1 MAVSPPRPLD
11 IPLSQLR
18 AFEAAARLGGFAA
31 AGAEIGVSAGA
42 ITAHIKALEARL
54 GAPLFSRSA
63 KGVVLTALG
72 RRALPEITQAFDALS
87 QAARKL
93 REEAAPQTVHIAT
106 LPSIAQLWL
115 SPRLPALRA
124 LAPEIAVSITAME
137 HPPDLKRMP
146 YDLCLFYDAT
156 QGWVLDGD
164 VIFPVCAPA
173 LCAHLTSPADL
184 ARVACLSDATWSDD
198 WDAWLSRFGQGVV
211 PRGPVFS
218 LYALAVEEA
227 VNGAGVLIGHRSL
240 IARHLADG
248 RLTRPFAGEVALPKA
263 LRLWSDRPLKA
274 GSAAHR
280 VAEWLRADP
289 A

>member
-1 MAVSPPRPLD
+1 MAVAPPRPLD

-31 AGAEIGVSAGA
+31 AGAEMGVSAGA
-42 ITAHIKALEARL
+42 ITAHIKGLEATL
-54 GAPLFSRSA
+54 GAPLFTRVA
-63 KGVVLTALG
+63 KGVALTPLG
-72 RRALPEITQAFDALS
+72 RRVLPEFSQAFDALS
-87 QAARKL
+87 QATRKL

-115 SPRLPALRA
+115 SPRLPALRT

-137 HPPDLKRMP
+137 HPPNLKRAP
-146 YDLCLFYDAT
+146 YDLCLFYDAA
-156 QGWVLDGD
+156 QGWVLETD

-173 LCAHLTSPADL
+173 LAARLQSPADL
-184 ARVACLSDATWSDD
+184 AQLACLSDATWEGD
-198 WDAWLSRFGQGVV
+198 WEVWLARFGAGVV
-211 PRGPVFS
+211 PRGPVYS

-227 VNGAGVLIGHRSL
+227 LNGAGVLIGHSAL
-240 IARHLADG
+240 VARHLADG
-248 RLTRPFAGEVALPKA
+248 RLTRPFAGEVMLPRA

-280 VAEWLRADP
+280 VAGWLRGNP